1 MQANE
6 MRRGMNVMFDGRPFR
21 VMEIEIRTPGKG
33 RAFVQVKLL
42 SILDGT
48 QRELKLSTADQVEE
62 AAIESKEMDFLY
74 AEPEAAVFMDIQDY
88 EQIHI
93 PNDVV
98 GDARPWLAE
107 NMRCWI
113 DLLDGTPISVTLPK
127 IVEIAVR
134 SAEPVVKGQTAAKSS
149 KPAVLEN
156 GVTIQVPPFINA
168 GDKLRVDPAEG
179 RYIERAK

>member
-33 RAFVQVKLL
+33 RAFVQVKLR

-48 QRELKLSTADQVEE
+48 QRELKLSTADQVDE
-62 AAIESKEMDFLY
+62 APIESKEMDFLY

-88 EQIHI
+88 EQMHI
-93 PNDVV
+93 PNDVL

-107 NMRCWI
+107 NMRCWV
-113 DLLDGTPISVTLPK
+113 DLLDGIPISVTLPK
-127 IVEIAVR
+127 IVEIVVR
-134 SAEPVVKGQTAAKSS
+134 SAEASMKGQTAAKSS

-156 GVTIQVPPFINA
+156 GVTIQVPQFIKT
-168 GDKLRVDPAEG
+168 GDRVRVDPGEL
-179 RYIERAK
+179 RYIERVK

>member
-6 MRRGMNVMFDGRPFR
+6 LRRGMNVMLDGRPFR

-33 RAFVQVKLL
+33 RAFVQVKLR

-48 QRELKLSTADQVEE
+48 QRELKLSTADQVDE

-74 AEPEAAVFMDIQDY
+74 AEPDAAVFMDIQDY

-93 PNDVV
+93 ANDVV

-113 DLLDGTPISVTLPK
+113 DLLDGIPISVTLPK
-127 IVEIAVR
+127 IVEIKVR
-134 SAEPVVKGQTAAKSS
+134 SAEATVKGQTAAKSS

-156 GVTIQVPPFINA
+156 GVTIQVPPFVNA

>member
-6 MRRGMNVMFDGRPFR
+6 MRRGMNVMYDGRPFR

-33 RAFVQVKLL
+33 RAFVQVKLR

-48 QRELKLSTADQVEE
+48 QRELKLSTADQVDE
-62 AAIESKEMDFLY
+62 APIESKEMDYLY

-88 EQIHI
+88 EQMHI
-93 PNDVV
+93 PNDVL

-107 NMRCWI
+107 NMRCWV
-113 DLLDGTPISVTLPK
+113 DLLDGIPISVTLPK
-127 IVEIAVR
+127 IVEIKVR
-134 SAEPVVKGQTAAKSS
+134 SAEATMRGQTAAKSS

-156 GVTIQVPPFINA
+156 GVTIQVPPFVNA
-168 GDKLRVDPAEG
+168 GDKLRVDPSEG

>member
-1 MQANE
+1 VQANE
-6 MRRGMNVMFDGRPFR
+6 MRRGMNVMIDGRPFR

-33 RAFVQVKLL
+33 RAFVQVKLR

-48 QRELKLSTADQVEE
+48 QRELKLSTADQVDE
-62 AAIESKEMDFLY
+62 APIESKEMDFLY

-113 DLLDGTPISVTLPK
+113 DLLDGIPISVTLPK
-127 IVEIAVR
+127 IIEIAVR

-156 GVTIQVPPFINA
+156 GVTIQVPPFVNA